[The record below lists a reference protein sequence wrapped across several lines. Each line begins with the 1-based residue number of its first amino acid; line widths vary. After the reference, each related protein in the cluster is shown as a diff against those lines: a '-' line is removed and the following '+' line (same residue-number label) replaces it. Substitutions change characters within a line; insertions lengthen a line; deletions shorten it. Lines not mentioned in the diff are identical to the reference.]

1 MSETLQDQGT
11 DVAEAPTPSD
21 VAEEFGKGYYRVLST
36 KPQEIYKYYKDDS
49 VFTTLSEGV
58 TDIDR
63 LEGPQAIQEKLQS
76 LGLTSYRVLLPVFQA
91 QESIKGSIL
100 ILAKGQF
107 AKRESPPRPFVQTF
121 ILAPQ
126 DPAGWY
132 VKNDV
137 LVFLKEEAPAPPAVS
152 NEPKKAEVPSSAHS
166 SYQPAPAPAE
176 TKNVESVS
184 SPPAV
189 AESKPSP
196 SQNGNAPSP
205 NKVES
210 HNRPEPIKKT
220 FARTAKGKEKEDGE
234 GKSSGPP
241 KSSWAT
247 ITAAN
252 LPTEVGTLS
261 TGARPSGG
269 SPKSSEA
276 VTIRVRNLPFDATD
290 NQVQELF
297 DQFGTITDIKINRG
311 YCFVEYTSNEAVRNA
326 VDAQNLAMSGRDLQV
341 EEKKP
346 KTVRRGVRADGKRVG
361 MDNRPRRGGTGNQG
375 GKGRNKNF

>member
-1 MSETLQDQGT
+1 MSETLQDQGQ
-11 DVAEAPTPSD
+11 DIVEAPTPSD

-63 LEGPQAIQEKLQS
+63 LEGPQPIQEKLQS

-91 QESIKGSIL
+91 QESINGSIL

-107 AKRESPPRPFVQTF
+107 AKRDSPPRPFVQTF
-121 ILAPQ
+121 LLAPQ

-137 LVFLKEEAPAPPAVS
+137 LVFLKEEAPAPTAVS
-152 NEPKKAEVPSSAHS
+152 NEPKKAEVTSSAHS
-166 SYQPAPAPAE
+166 SYQPAPVE
-176 TKNVESVS
+176 TKNVETVS

-205 NKVES
+205 KVQES

-234 GKSSGPP
+234 GKQSGPP
-241 KSSWAT
+241 KTSWAT

-261 TGARPSGG
+261 TGPRPSG
-269 SPKSSEA
+269 SPKSSEV
-276 VTIRVRNLPFDATD
+276 VTIRVRNLPFDATE
-290 NQVQELF
+290 NQVRELF
-297 DQFGTITDIKINRG
+297 DQFGTIADIKINRG
-311 YCFVEYTSNEAVRNA
+311 YCFVEYTSYEGVKDAVA
-326 VDAQNLAMSGRDLQV
+326 AQNLKMMGRDLQV

-361 MDNRPRRGGTGNQG
+361 MDNRPARRGGTGNQG